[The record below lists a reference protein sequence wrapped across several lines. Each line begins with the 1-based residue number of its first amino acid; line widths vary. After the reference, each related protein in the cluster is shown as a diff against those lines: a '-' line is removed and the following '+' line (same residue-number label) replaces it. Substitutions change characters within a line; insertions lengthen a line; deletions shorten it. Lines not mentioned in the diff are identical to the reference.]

1 MDGSYLHL
9 NHKITYPFAGF
20 HPPSKIQRQAS
31 LQLKQDSL
39 PGVGLL
45 RLQINALQQGPNF
58 APFLGES
65 SEGGR

>member
-1 MDGSYLHL
+1 MDGSNLDL
-9 NHKITYPFAGF
+9 NPLSFCWF
-20 HPPSKIQRQAS
+20 PPTQQDPASRQAS

-65 SEGGR
+65 SKGGR